1 MTDKVGLLNTAFA
14 ALAAKTMFSN
24 KSGIAQSI
32 NGGMSK
38 FVSGFF
44 SNETSNPLADAFKDT
59 GDAAEEAVEQLSF
72 FNDAQ
77 GETGAVSEA
86 AGAGVK
92 ILANAQ
98 NSQAGAAGTAGKA
111 NVANAAT
118 ETMVGTAAEAA
129 SWKVR
134 LLTSALTFGISLI
147 AGFVIEKALKGLD
160 NWIHRV
166 ENLRDEVNS
175 LTDEYK
181 KAKNEFSENLT
192 SLTTSLDA
200 DNYSSLEEEFAV
212 LTRGVNK
219 YGENISLTSDQY
231 ERYKKICEKIVGIQ
245 PSIAEGYNSATEA
258 IGNNASILSQ
268 LIELQ
273 KQQARQNAQEFTN
286 DKNMKKQTDNAVNA
300 YKEAKEKVSKYIN
313 YNGAE
318 GIHGISSLLYE
329 VFDWNNVGTKVF
341 GDTSS
346 NADDLASKVLK
357 VIGYTDEQVSEKLKS
372 YYKNGYFQYNEW
384 ITDYADE
391 IASNKE
397 KIADA
402 IKSSSSEF
410 DFEDRSEDFRSWA
423 DSFKTVEKDA
433 EEAKNNLVNT
443 FLQVPSSMSEYD
455 KLSKSTQSFITE
467 WIKNSDMFKIDENTT
482 QEQVL
487 KMRDQIK
494 QFVRGLADGDYT
506 TELSD
511 GTTITANDIL
521 DQMFSIDSST
531 INFEDYKKKIQELV
545 DLLWNAIGGEN
556 NTLGYGKKEDLGI
569 SLGFKPVYDDS
580 QEKAFLDRV
589 EELGIATRDEAQ
601 KYLNNL
607 PADKRQL
614 VLDFDLSATKKGDY
628 SGIFD
633 LVNKILEKSSAST
646 SPTTQSYSDLKDAV
660 DKFNEILSQTEEIVA
675 DNTTVSQDYKD
686 SLTRLGLS
694 QEELNDVF
702 DKSNPLLV
710 KNAALLRKLVTQK
723 KEEKRAT
730 IQAAKAQ
737 TQLQYRNTV
746 KQLQQVVAAM
756 GKEYKATG
764 LVTDATRKSVDVLR
778 SQLTALR
785 QAQREYALLEIQLSG
800 ATNAY
805 ENFEKAKELDSKL
818 TYGDSMIEMLNTIN
832 DGFKTG
838 QVGTEAFQ
846 AAVKTLVPSS
856 VYEDLDNFN
865 DRMVAIHDYIDKNPL
880 FADWFTIKD
889 GEFSITQKNIQ
900 SFVDDAQKAG
910 AFTAS
915 DENGNF
921 FLADGVDTIDKFV
934 EKINEGAEGAGVT
947 KEAVVAMLTEFAKY
961 DASWSDILSD
971 LTTNKFD
978 KAVNDQTKAL
988 EKATLAKAEYLKAG
1002 GEYDK
1007 DGNWVAYNTDRWNEL
1022 CKAEEDATTK
1032 LNEATAA
1039 TQANASKY
1047 IALET
1052 IYNSATGK
1060 LKLTT
1065 DQAKELA
1072 KALGLG
1078 DVNFTVDDNGTI
1090 QLTAEQAE
1098 ILNQKK
1104 KELAE
1109 PTVMSAQFDFDS
1121 LSKQLAA
1128 AKAYINNPNELSDD
1142 DKTILLNAGI
1152 DIDNLSSEDAKA
1164 QVNKLIETITPQLN
1178 TIQLKYGITKTTDEQ
1193 QDDGTIEKLQKWESD
1208 GMQFTVSAETEEA
1221 KKKVDDL
1228 NAEKDKLSEPEMVTL
1243 NPEVDPVAKTVA
1255 EKQLDDVAKD
1265 RTAHVYVETVDNTGS
1280 TTNGGGGGSYSTN
1293 HGRTGLNGTA
1303 NASGTWGSDKSD
1315 TSLVGEL
1322 GPELRVRGN
1331 RWDMLGENGAE
1342 FTDVKKGDIIFN
1354 HKQTKS
1360 LLENGYINSRGKA
1373 YASGTSY
1380 GISNIFDKLKLNKLA
1395 KYAEEMCKQY
1405 EELVN
1410 GNVDLRKRPHLS
1422 PSYEHDLA
1430 MGGGY
1435 NSFIGSDGEIYAST
1449 SAETVTIGDKNK
1461 YTIDITPVL
1470 ENGDVLTSDALAD
1483 YIDGLVTDGSTQDL
1497 LDSDKYNL
1505 VIRAVP
1511 GEYDEKDWAGFEDE
1525 LSKYKDD
1532 YLNTIMEMF
1541 NLGGDKAVESS
1552 GFSSVGLAGVVKD
1565 LQDNGSYTGKEVAS
1579 AIDNTS
1585 DGMRELDNLINQ
1597 YVTDVLNAKSL
1608 ADDIGTDLSQT
1619 KYGNVDTNNRQK
1631 LYWDEESI
1639 DKYGD
1644 AIDSWGMKAD
1654 DLANTYS
1661 TLLSSVGEFDG
1672 EDIAFTP
1679 ILQTENGPQLL
1690 DSSTVDKYIW
1700 GLIDEAKQN
1709 DGKWTS
1715 DELFQL
1721 DTEGLEVDGVVVKN
1735 LLEGIGQ
1742 DADKT
1747 AKLLHYVGDT
1757 GAIANLEGEIESTS
1771 SELVATGENINAVQE
1786 KLDKLNATS
1795 ISDKTFTVTTDYRI
1809 IGSGT
1814 EQTVHTPGAS
1824 GRLTIYADG
1833 SAHASGDWGLKQSE
1847 HNSLVGELGT
1857 ETVVDPHTGKY
1868 YTVGDKGAELVDLPK
1883 DAIIFNHKQTEQLFK
1898 NGHIG
1903 SRGKMIG
1910 GQAFAEGNAHYG
1922 LFTGYTDYDE
1932 VFKNG
1937 SNDWVEAWDDTLR
1950 SISDAADSIS
1960 GAGDD
1965 LSDAADDFEE
1975 LFDWFAVLLEEID
1988 DDLNYVSAKLENA
2001 VGISAKNNLQDEM
2014 ININKLKLTELG
2026 EGYKLYA
2033 DYAAELLG
2041 KVPEQYRNLAEQGGV
2056 ALTKFL
2062 GEANQEVVEAINNY
2076 REWAQKAADVRT
2088 QQQEV
2093 KKEITSIS
2101 LQKVQTIADEYDR
2114 VITKITTMNDL
2125 IQANIDLIDEQ
2136 GEHTSA
2142 VMYEEMIKNS
2152 SKQLDE
2158 LKKQREAMQKEFDA
2172 QVSSGNIE
2180 VGSEAWYE
2188 GISAIQDVDKSIID
2202 CRKDIESFQNS
2213 INQLHWDNFDKLID
2227 AIDNVGTELSNLGDL
2242 IDDDDAVDEM
2252 GNWTDKGIT
2261 KMGLLA
2267 QEMERAQYRAQQYAE
2282 QIDYLN
2288 QEYAAGKYS
2297 TDEYNEKLQE
2307 LKDGQWDSIKSYEA
2321 AKDAIVDL
2329 NKARVESAKNAIQ
2342 KEIDAYSDLISKKKE
2357 ELQLTKDAH
2366 DFSKQVAE
2374 SQKNIANIEKQ
2385 LAAISGDNSAAAV
2398 AKRKKL
2404 QAELAAAQEELDE
2417 LYYSHNVEQ
2426 QQDALDKNLEDYQDE
2441 KDKEMEKLDEYLK
2454 NVEQVIA
2461 DSFATIT
2468 GNTETV
2474 AETLKGIADE
2484 YGINLSEAIT
2494 SPWEQGSIAIGTYQE
2509 QLDTSISAFTQQ
2521 LEGIKQKLIDLQT
2534 EADKTARSLVE
2545 ATNQQ
2550 AKDTSSAT
2558 YTPPTPSS
2566 TPSTPSTPSK
2576 PAAPSVGSSVT
2587 VKKSATN
2594 FSRDGGNGTRMQSWV
2609 PGTTFTVYQTTG
2621 SEVLIGRNGGYTG
2634 WVRLSDIEGYRLGVN
2649 GVKKNQLAI
2658 TDEDGLEELV
2668 LHAGVNGKLQYL
2680 SKGSSVIPSDI
2691 TENLMELGQLDPR
2704 QVLERNMPKIGAPYI
2719 VNNNTEINMQIAEVV
2734 HIDHADSGSISDIS
2748 KAVQKQMDS
2757 YMKNINSSLK
2767 RYTR

>member
-1 MTDKVGLLNTAFA
+1 MSAIIKNFDTVEDVIQTSLNSEGSAYKENEKVLDSIQGKIELFTNAVQTMWTNAINSDVVKTIIDAGTALVKFVDELGLIPSILTAIIAVKAFKILAPTISDAAAALGLLISESVQTGKSISSLAKDTQIFGEVSVASFKKVGTAIKSIGKFFIANPVIAAITAVVAVTGFA
-14 ALAAKTMFSN
+14 VTAYKKVKQAEEEASKEASKYAEEVRESN
-24 KSGIAQSI
+24 KSLEEYKTKIDELRSSLDSGNLSEEEAYDVRKQLITIQDELVAKYGKEAEAINLVTGSIEAQKNAIDGLARSNAQDWLNENSKQSGWWVFKGKSPIQKAIEQVEGTQNAFLNLDNFANPFKEAYGEDDYWDKYIEAYNKFKDYVTNELGGTYIAATGDFKFSGKTREEIANIYDQMANWLRDYAKNSDNKI
-32 NGGMSK
+32 NP
-38 FVSGFF
+38 
-44 SNETSNPLADAFKDT
+44 TSFIGEITSTKDKLVGDKYDTYKANYDAFLENTALTSYTDAYGKILDAQDKFRKAYASGDKKAAQEAKT
-59 GDAAEEAVEQLSF
+59 ELENAVVAAKEEANGDDRMANWFGDLNNDFQAAFADIDFDAAWENV
-72 FNDAQ
+72 N
-77 GETGAVSEA
+77 TGLKSSV
-86 AGAGVK
+86 
-92 ILANAQ
+92 Q
-98 NSQAGAAGTAGKA
+98 
-111 NVANAAT
+111 
-118 ETMVGTAAEAA
+118 
-129 SWKVR
+129 
-134 LLTSALTFGISLI
+134 
-147 AGFVIEKALKGLD
+147 KALKDL
-160 NWIHRV
+160 
-166 ENLRDEVNS
+166 NL
-175 LTDEYK
+175 
-181 KAKNEFSENLT
+181 
-192 SLTTSLDA
+192 
-200 DNYSSLEEEFAV
+200 
-212 LTRGVNK
+212 G
-219 YGENISLTSDQY
+219 SDQ
-231 ERYKKICEKIVGIQ
+231 EILNLGSFIGDDGKLKDGV
-245 PSIAEGYNSATEA
+245 EGFTQEQADAYNTLKSKASEYGMTIDELVAKLVKLGLVQGSSFNSATKSVEA
-258 IGNNASILSQ
+258 VGKTLS
-268 LIELQ
+268 
-273 KQQARQNAQEFTN
+273 
-286 DKNMKKQTDNAVNA
+286 
-300 YKEAKEKVSKYIN
+300 
-313 YNGAE
+313 
-318 GIHGISSLLYE
+318 
-329 VFDWNNVGTKVF
+329 
-341 GDTSS
+341 
-346 NADDLASKVLK
+346 
-357 VIGYTDEQVSEKLKS
+357 
-372 YYKNGYFQYNEW
+372 
-384 ITDYADE
+384 
-391 IASNKE
+391 
-397 KIADA
+397 
-402 IKSSSSEF
+402 
-410 DFEDRSEDFRSWA
+410 
-423 DSFKTVEKDA
+423 
-433 EEAKNNLVNT
+433 
-443 FLQVPSSMSEYD
+443 
-455 KLSKSTQSFITE
+455 
-467 WIKNSDMFKIDENTT
+467 
-482 QEQVL
+482 
-487 KMRDQIK
+487 
-494 QFVRGLADGDYT
+494 
-506 TELSD
+506 
-511 GTTITANDIL
+511 
-521 DQMFSIDSST
+521 
-531 INFEDYKKKIQELV
+531 
-545 DLLWNAIGGEN
+545 
-556 NTLGYGKKEDLGI
+556 
-569 SLGFKPVYDDS
+569 
-580 QEKAFLDRV
+580 
-589 EELGIATRDEAQ
+589 
-601 KYLNNL
+601 
-607 PADKRQL
+607 
-614 VLDFDLSATKKGDY
+614 
-628 SGIFD
+628 
-633 LVNKILEKSSAST
+633 
-646 SPTTQSYSDLKDAV
+646 SYS
-660 DKFNEILSQTEEIVA
+660 
-675 DNTTVSQDYKD
+675 
-686 SLTRLGLS
+686 
-694 QEELNDVF
+694 
-702 DKSNPLLV
+702 
-710 KNAALLRKLVTQK
+710 
-723 KEEKRAT
+723 
-730 IQAAKAQ
+730 
-737 TQLQYRNTV
+737 
-746 KQLQQVVAAM
+746 
-756 GKEYKATG
+756 
-764 LVTDATRKSVDVLR
+764 
-778 SQLTALR
+778 
-785 QAQREYALLEIQLSG
+785 
-800 ATNAY
+800 
-805 ENFEKAKELDSKL
+805 
-818 TYGDSMIEMLNTIN
+818 
-832 DGFKTG
+832 
-838 QVGTEAFQ
+838 
-846 AAVKTLVPSS
+846 
-856 VYEDLDNFN
+856 
-865 DRMVAIHDYIDKNPL
+865 
-880 FADWFTIKD
+880 
-889 GEFSITQKNIQ
+889 
-900 SFVDDAQKAG
+900 
-910 AFTAS
+910 
-915 DENGNF
+915 
-921 FLADGVDTIDKFV
+921 DTIDKFTSAQSIQDEIIYDNIKLTDEQGDALKELIGDEEDYADAIDSTNGYIVKNANVLNKLISKKKQEAVQNARTEKTQARLKYYELYKKIRKLTGANGELAQSNVKEINALYKEMGAV
-934 EKINEGAEGAGVT
+934 ERTIAKYSLLEQKLLGAADAYQKYEDAKAADEAKDYGSKAEDMISGLIEGLQSAKLGTESFKAAVAGMIPEDVYSGFDTVEEKVAAIANYLKNSDFSKYFTFKFGDDGTLESAEMTLDNVQAFIESAQEEGVFTNQGDWQHFELSSDIKTLDDFCKAMNIT
-947 KEAVVAMLTEFAKY
+947 KEMAFAMFTEIDSY
-961 DASWSDILSD
+961 DAEWLNGDFGSIFDQLDLGLEGNIFMAQKRIAELDVAFANGKISAEQYAAAMYGTGEAATEEQKAMGGLQGQLDKNTEAARESAQQWSEASKNYEDAKKKVEDLSKQIKDADKDADIS
-971 LTTNKFD
+971 N
-978 KAVNDQTKAL
+978 L
-988 EKATLAKAEYLKAG
+988 EEQLAKAMSDMNNYGKLMEKYQVSDLVIQVAIDDVQKDIDEVEKTYSDLAKNVEFNNETGKYNIKSEAVWNGDTPDQATIDNYLKLLDERHTLEVMQ
-1002 GEYDK
+1002 GESLPTTLDVVQEISYTLK
-1007 DGNWVAYNTDRWNEL
+1007 TITD
-1022 CKAEEDATTK
+1022 
-1032 LNEATAA
+1032 
-1039 TQANASKY
+1039 
-1047 IALET
+1047 I
-1052 IYNSATGK
+1052 
-1060 LKLTT
+1060 
-1065 DQAKELA
+1065 LA
-1072 KALGLG
+1072 KH
-1078 DVNFTVDDNGTI
+1078 
-1090 QLTAEQAE
+1090 
-1098 ILNQKK
+1098 
-1104 KELAE
+1104 
-1109 PTVMSAQFDFDS
+1109 
-1121 LSKQLAA
+1121 
-1128 AKAYINNPNELSDD
+1128 Y
-1142 DKTILLNAGI
+1142 GI
-1152 DIDNLSSEDAKA
+1152 DIDTGEADDTVSGLLE
-1164 QVNKLIETITPQLN
+1164 KLG
-1178 TIQLKYGITKTTDEQ
+1178 QLKPKEVV
-1193 QDDGTIEKLQKWESD
+1193 
-1208 GMQFTVSAETEEA
+1208 VSIIG
-1221 KKKVDDL
+1221 KISDDL
-1228 NAEKDKLSEPEMVTL
+1228 KTWWAIVT
-1243 NPEVDPVAKTVA
+1243 
-1255 EKQLDDVAKD
+1255 
-1265 RTAHVYVETVDNTGS
+1265 
-1280 TTNGGGGGSYSTN
+1280 GGTE
-1293 HGRTGLNGTA
+1293 LNGTVTGADHTYSSGGRNTSNTRQNLQYA
-1303 NASGTWGSDKSD
+1303 NGTAHASGNWGADKSD

-1342 FTDVKKGDIIFN
+1342 FTDIKKGDIIFN

-1470 ENGDVLTSDALAD
+1470 ENGEVLTSDALAN
-1483 YIDGLVTDGSTQDL
+1483 YIDGLVTNGSTQDL

-1525 LSKYKDD
+1525 LSKYKDG

-1579 AIDNTS
+1579 AIDSTS

-1619 KYGNVDTNNRQK
+1619 KYGNVDTNDRQK

-1721 DTEGLEVDGVVVKN
+1721 DTKGLEVDGVVVKN
-1735 LLEGIGQ
+1735 LLEDIGQ

-1747 AKLLHYVGDT
+1747 AKLFHYVGDT

-1771 SELVATGENINAVQE
+1771 SELVATGENINSVQE

-1833 SAHASGDWGLKQSE
+1833 SAHASGDWGVKQDESG
-1847 HNSLVGELGT
+1847 SLVGELGP
-1857 ETVVDPHTGKY
+1857 ETLVRNGKWK
-1868 YTVGDKGAELVDLPK
+1868 TIGDNGAEMVNLKKGD
-1883 DAIIFNHKQTEQLFK
+1883 IIFNHKQTEQLLK
-1898 NGHIG
+1898 NGHIN
-1903 SRGKMIG
+1903 SRGKMVG
-1910 GQAFAEGNAHYG
+1910 GQSFAEGNAHV
-1922 LFTGYTDYDE
+1922 TIVPDYTTPTYYS
-1932 VFKNG
+1932 G
-1937 SNDWVEAWDDTLR
+1937 ASNDNFWTDWNG
-1950 SISDAADSIS
+1950 AA
-1960 GAGDD
+1960 DD
-1965 LSDAADDFEE
+1965 LSDAADDLSDTADDFKEV
-1975 LFDWFAVLLEEID
+1975 FDWFEVLIQEID
-1988 DDLNYVSAKLENA
+1988 DDLNYMSAALENA
-2001 VGISAKNNLQDEM
+2001 IGISAKNDIQDQM
-2014 ININKLKLTELG
+2014 INVNKYKLTELG

-2033 DYAAELLG
+2033 DYAAQLLEE
-2041 KVPEQYRNLAEQGGV
+2041 VPQQYRDLAKNGGV

-2076 REWAQKAADVRT
+2076 REWAQKASDVRT

-2093 KKEITSIS
+2093 RKEITSIS

-2114 VITKITTMNDL
+2114 VIAKITTMNDL

-2136 GEHTSA
+2136 GERTSA

-2152 SKQLDE
+2152 EDVLKQLQA
-2158 LKKQREAMQKEFDA
+2158 QRDAMQKEFDA

-2307 LKDGQWDSIKSYEA
+2307 LQNGQWDSIKSYEA
-2321 AKDAIVDL
+2321 AKDALVDL

-2357 ELQLTKDAH
+2357 ELQLSKDSH
-2366 DFSKQVAE
+2366 DFQKEVNE
-2374 SQKNIANIEKQ
+2374 KNKNIANIEKQ
-2385 LAAISGDNSAAAV
+2385 LAAISGDNSASAV
-2398 AKRKKL
+2398 ARRKKL

-2494 SPWEQGSIAIGTYQE
+2494 NPWEQGVIAIGTYQD
-2509 QLDTSISAFTQQ
+2509 QLDTSTSAFTAQ
-2521 LEGIKQKLIDLQT
+2521 LDVIKQKLLDLQA
-2534 EADKTARSLVE
+2534 EADRTAKSLID

-2550 AKDTSSAT
+2550 ANNTSSAT
-2558 YTPPTPSS
+2558 YTPPKPSS

-2609 PGTTFTVYQTTG
+2609 PGTTFTVYQTNG

-2691 TENLMELGQLDPR
+2691 TENLMKLGQLDPR
-2704 QVLERNMPKIGAPYI
+2704 QVLERNMPKIGVPYI
-2719 VNNNTEINMQIAEVV
+2719 VNNNIELNMSFGNMINIE
-2734 HIDHADSGSISDIS
+2734 HADKDSIPEIRDVV
-2748 KAVQKQMDS
+2748 KAQLDS
-2757 YMKNINSSLK
+2757 YMKGVNQSLK
-2767 RYTR
+2767 KFTR